1 MLLDRRLQNPKMSCK
16 TNRMVAPATKTST
29 SSIVLLGLG
38 PGPGAGAGAG
48 AGAAAAVAG
57 CAMLASR
64 CSFPLNQATGIC
76 WNQCLNL
83 DRSRETK
90 VTTDGR
96 CMFVVWSSWLVLL
109 PGCKHI
115 ILPTK
120 VSDTQPRGF

>member
-1 MLLDRRLQNPKMSCK
+1 MLLDRRLQNPEMSCR
-16 TNRMVAPATKTST
+16 TNRVVTPATKAST

-38 PGPGAGAGAG
+38 PGAG
-48 AGAAAAVAG
+48 AGAAAAAAAG
-57 CAMLASR
+57 CAMLAS
-64 CSFPLNQATGIC
+64 PLNQATGIC

-115 ILPTK
+115 ILPSK
-120 VSDTQPRGF
+120 VSDTQPRGC